1 MLDLNGLQG
10 LEWREAS
17 SAFLVII
24 RSIDGVQQE
33 MKLDLKAL
41 QKAEDERRGEIKM
54 AKIMTGLLFSLLGA
68 TLAFVV
74 QHIWK

>member
-1 MLDLNGLQG
+1 MLELNGLQG

-24 RSIDGVQQE
+24 RTIDGVQQE

-41 QKAEDERRGEIKM
+41 QKAEDERRGEIRA
-54 AKIMTGLLFSLLGA
+54 AKIMTGLLFSLLGGA
-68 TLAFVV
+68 LVLV
-74 QHIWK
+74 LQHFWK